1 MAGGKAKGSKAPWIV
16 FAVVVLGGG
25 GLVVCCSGL
34 VGLVFFGSEM
44 LEQQI
49 GQELAANPALQ
60 AHIGTLEELDYDL
73 MASGEY
79 PEIDITVYNARGSRG
94 TAQIVVK
101 SITQGTSEVIV
112 WAVLDIT
119 NGDFKTG
126 ERIILVGSP
135 PPDLP

>member
-1 MAGGKAKGSKAPWIV
+1 MVGAKAGGAKAPWIV
-16 FAVVVLGGG
+16 FAAVVLAGGG
-25 GLVVCCSGL
+25 FVVCCGGL

-60 AHIGTLEELDYDL
+60 AQIGTLEELDYDL

-79 PEIDITVYNARGSRG
+79 PDPDVTVYNARGSRG

-101 SITQGTSEVIV
+101 SISQGSSEVIV

-126 ERIILVGSP
+126 ERVILVGSP